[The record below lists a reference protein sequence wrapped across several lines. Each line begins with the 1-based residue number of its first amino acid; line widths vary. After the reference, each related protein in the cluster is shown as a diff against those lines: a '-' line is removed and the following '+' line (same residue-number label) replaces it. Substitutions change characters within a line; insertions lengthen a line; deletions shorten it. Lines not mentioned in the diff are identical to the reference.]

1 MIRDKSRERGH
12 SILEVAL
19 FLPWLFF
26 LFFGVLDAGFYAYA
40 FISTAS
46 AARVAA
52 LYTSSS
58 STRAADTSGA
68 CTYALEELR
77 TTPNVGSGITT
88 CTALPVMVTAT
99 SVTGP
104 DGSPASSVSVTYQ
117 TVPLVPIPGL
127 LSKQVTITRS
137 VQMRVKG

>member
-104 DGSPASSVSVTYQ
+104 DGSPASSVSVTYR
-117 TVPLVPIPGL
+117 TVPVVAIPGL

>member
-58 STRAADTSGA
+58 STRAAEAS
-68 CTYALEELR
+68 
-77 TTPNVGSGITT
+77 
-88 CTALPVMVTAT
+88 TAGRWDP
-99 SVTGP
+99 
-104 DGSPASSVSVTYQ
+104 
-117 TVPLVPIPGL
+117 
-127 LSKQVTITRS
+127 
-137 VQMRVKG
+137 